1 MADSIFPELLLSGF
15 AQFLHCTVNHVTKSV
30 TNRETGGWNSLSRY
44 NSSSRRL
51 IALPQ
56 LAGRRA
62 QAAAVSH
69 IPVLT
74 AGSITYFMLSGGGG
88 DALEEELSDSW
99 NSDCLHVQVFSP
111 LVFLPKWTLRKKQRV
126 LLLLLLLSSAA
137 LMTPD
142 WSSLVSANQM
152 WPLILQRITR
162 SLLVWRPA
170 GGDTSVS
177 QAAPPPFDRVKDAG
191 LKFTWNPLLKREKLW
206 INGHKNKFF
215 SPFPDVKIKCGCY
228 QNSDSQLGVLSFFC
242 FSFGQCLTYFTSC
255 KYSWGIKMHTKV
267 SCFGLLEN

>member
-74 AGSITYFMLSGGGG
+74 ARSITYFMLSGGGW
-88 DALEEELSDSW
+88 DALEEELRDSW
-99 NSDCLHVQVFSP
+99 NSDHSDRPACTFKFFHLLFFFPSEP
-111 LVFLPKWTLRKKQRV
+111 WEKKQHV

-152 WPLILQRITR
+152 WPLIPQLITR

-177 QAAPPPFDRVKDAG
+177 QAALPPLDKVEDARSQIH
-191 LKFTWNPLLKREKLW
+191 LKSAAETGKTL
-206 INGHKNKFF
+206 
-215 SPFPDVKIKCGCY
+215 V
-228 QNSDSQLGVLSFFC
+228 
-242 FSFGQCLTYFTSC
+242 
-255 KYSWGIKMHTKV
+255 
-267 SCFGLLEN
+267 